1 MKAIDRDVVAQEYPP
16 SKDGHIYFNS
26 GCCGRKPQSVLDAMA
41 RAYERINTN
50 PCHFTFRDTTTLD
63 QARQAAASL
72 LSTASENVLLAFS
85 TTNALQIIM
94 QSFLLKAGD
103 ELVTTDQEHGSLT
116 TIARFLAETRG
127 IVVRRHAIPVGE
139 ESSETHCRSL
149 LSLVNE
155 RTKLVAV
162 SEVVSYTGW
171 RPNLDPLVQ
180 ALNRLNVPFLA
191 DCAHGPGLIRCQPSR
206 YPLWVGSA
214 HKWLGAPNGSAVAYV
229 APSLAERL
237 IPVNLG
243 DTYYNVK
250 DLNPADLSRL
260 EGTGTAD
267 LAKWRGL
274 TRAID
279 LHMSFGIDEV
289 VQYQLDLAQYL
300 RLRLKESLDP
310 IFRIS
315 HLFANGAQECTSI
328 VNFRFPP
335 ERIKTSNLQ
344 DYLWDEHNIAVQLD
358 YLNIEPG
365 HGMRISCHVSNSRQD
380 VDKLIDALG
389 KVVLK

>member
-1 MKAIDRDVVAQEYPP
+1 MKAIDLDVVAQEYPP

-26 GCCGRKPQSVLDAMA
+26 GCCGRKPQSVLEAMA

-50 PCHFTFRDTTTLD
+50 PCHFSFRDITAVD
-63 QARQAAASL
+63 QARMAAANL
-72 LSTASENVLLAFS
+72 LSLPAENILLAFS

-116 TIARFLAETRG
+116 TIAQYLAETRG
-127 IVVRRHAIPVGE
+127 IVVRRHAIPVDE
-139 ESSETHCRSL
+139 ENSEAHCRSL
-149 LSLVNE
+149 LALVNE

-162 SEVVSYTGW
+162 SEIVSYTGW

-191 DCAHGPGLIRCQPSR
+191 DCAHGPGLIRCQPAR

-229 APSLAERL
+229 APALAERL

-243 DTYYNVK
+243 DTYYSKK
-250 DLNPADLSRL
+250 DLNPADLARL
-260 EGTGTAD
+260 EGTGTPD

-279 LHMSFGIDEV
+279 LHMSLGIDEV
-289 VQYQLDLAQYL
+289 VQYQLELAAYL
-300 RLRLKESLDP
+300 RERLIGSIDP
-310 IFRIS
+310 IFRIN
-315 HLFANGAQECTSI
+315 HLFDNGAQECTSL
-328 VNFRFPP
+328 VNFRFPA
-335 ERIKTSNLQ
+335 ERLKVSNLQ

-358 YLNIEPG
+358 YLNVEPA
-365 HGMRISCHVSNSRQD
+365 HGMRISCHVSNTRAD
-380 VDKLIDALG
+380 VDRLIDALG
-389 KVVLK
+389 QVVLK